1 MKVQTTEH
9 MYDDLQYEQDVFDK
23 SFEMED
29 FDPFEDDN
37 DYWSVGIKDNI
48 DPETIKMLSKF

>member
-1 MKVQTTEH
+1 

-23 SFEMED
+23 SFEAED

-48 DPETIKMLSKF
+48 DPETIKMLNKF